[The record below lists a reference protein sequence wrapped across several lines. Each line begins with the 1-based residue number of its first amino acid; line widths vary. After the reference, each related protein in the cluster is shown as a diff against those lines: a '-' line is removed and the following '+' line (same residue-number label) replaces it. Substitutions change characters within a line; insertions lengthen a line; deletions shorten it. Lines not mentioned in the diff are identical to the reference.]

1 MDSAATPRDRALT
14 RRSVLAAGGT
24 GALVAAMTACGTPA
38 PATSSPTA
46 AATVDTSDT
55 DQRLRWQNWPEY
67 IDEGG
72 GAGST
77 LARFEQQTGI
87 DVTYT
92 EDIEGNETF
101 TDTVQ
106 QQLLR
111 QQSTGYD
118 LVVLSD
124 DTVGQWISKGWVL
137 PLDKANI
144 PNASNIRSELLDV
157 PYDKGAVYSLPW
169 MSGFAGLGINK
180 KLYRQ
185 LTGKTEI
192 RTLDE
197 LWDPRLKG
205 RVTVLDD
212 LQDTMGLILMA
223 QGKNL
228 ADFTDLDFDVALAEL
243 QSRVDSGQVRQVT
256 GNGYLTDLE
265 SGAVAAS
272 TAWSGDLDG
281 NDELAW
287 FLPESGGTY
296 WTDAMLIPALAA
308 HKKNAERAMNYYYDP
323 RNAADLIAGGVRY
336 ATPVPAARDILD
348 KAGDDVVDNPLVF
361 PTEEFLAQTQVFK
374 VLTPDQNDQYTN
386 AFNDVIGA

>member
-1 MDSAATPRDRALT
+1 VLAA
-14 RRSVLAAGGT
+14 SGGGVLAAGL
-24 GALVAAMTACGTPA
+24 AACGTPPA
-38 PATSSPTA
+38 PTSRPTA
-46 AATVDTSDT
+46 ASTTDTSDT
-55 DQRLRWQNWPEY
+55 DPRLRWQSWPEY
-67 IDEGG
+67 LDNEGG
-72 GAGST
+72 PGST
-77 LARFEQQTGI
+77 LARFEKQTGI
-87 DVTYT
+87 DVNYT
-92 EDIEGNETF
+92 QDIEGNETF

-106 QQLLR
+106 QQLVR

-118 LVVLSD
+118 LIVLSD
-124 DTVGQWISKGWVL
+124 DTVGQWIAKGWVL
-137 PLDKANI
+137 PLDKENI
-144 PNASNIRSELLDV
+144 PNWTNIRPQLLDA
-157 PYDKGAVYSLPW
+157 PYDQGAMYSLPW

-180 KLYRQ
+180 KLYKE

-192 RTLDE
+192 RTLDD

-223 QGKNL
+223 QGKNI
-228 ADFTDLDFDVALAEL
+228 ADFTDLDFNVALAEL
-243 QSRVDSGQVRQVT
+243 QEKVDSGQVRQVT
-256 GNGYLTDLE
+256 GNGYLADLE

-308 HKKNAERAMNYYYDP
+308 RKKNAERAMNFYYDP
-323 RNAADLIAGGVRY
+323 KNAAALLEGGVRY
-336 ATPVPAARDILD
+336 ATPVPKAREILAD
-348 KAGDDVVDNPLVF
+348 AGSDLVDNPLVF
-361 PTEEFLAQTQVFK
+361 PTEQFLSNTQVFK
-374 VLTPDQNDQYTN
+374 VLTPDQNDKYSN